1 MVRAVVS
8 KPTVE
13 SIAAKLDR
21 LERVIAHA
29 FLCSKGVMARYG
41 WSDRTFYRRK
51 KEKTFPHPHT
61 FPWSRLEVGRPESGG
76 TGRIPTQSGGRI
88 AGTDTLSV
96 RPVLSVTDGREG
108 GLSVEWSVFCVRP
121 LGVNLSGLGLKKGVC
136 DRTVPA

>member
-51 KEKTFPHPHT
+51 KEKTFPHPT
-61 FPWSRLEVGRPESGG
+61 RFPGHGWKLADLTAAE
-76 TGRIPTQSGGRI
+76 Q
-88 AGTDTLSV
+88 AGYL
-96 RPVLSVTDGREG
+96 P
-108 GLSVEWSVFCVRP
+108 C
-121 LGVNLSGLGLKKGVC
+121 
-136 DRTVPA
+136 PANG